1 MEFVPFIPLGLVFTV
16 PLIVLT
22 LLLITNRKTARPYL
36 LFVLLGS
43 LLGGITSLGTGP
55 ALDQITRFTTL
66 FVLSWI
72 VLGLVA
78 FIVWLVVSAFTGTD
92 GDNERTRQ

>member
-1 MEFVPFIPLGLVFTV
+1 MEFMPFVPLGLVFTV
-16 PLIVLT
+16 PLILLT
-22 LLLITNRKTARPYL
+22 LLLIANRKTARPYL

-43 LLGGITSLGTGP
+43 LLGGMSGLGAGP
-55 ALDQITRFTTL
+55 ARDQISGFTTF

-78 FIVWLVVSAFTGTD
+78 FIAWLVVSALTGTD
-92 GDNERTRQ
+92 RDNEETPQ